1 MGIVRR
7 AMPIRTQGLSCA
19 LILAAA
25 SLLIANALYLMTVFL
40 GHPATLIDY
49 LTAVVSSA
57 CFLLFC
63 SVTATM
69 PDERMPSDKA
79 FFFLWAGTSGVLLVT
94 FSRML
99 WWGLAISLIGVCGYT
114 IYARTFPAETR

>member
-7 AMPIRTQGLSCA
+7 AMPTRTRSLFYA
-19 LILAAA
+19 FALAAA
-25 SLLIANALYLMTVFL
+25 SLLIANTLYLITVFL
-40 GHPATLIDY
+40 GHPTTLTDY

-63 SVTATM
+63 SVTTTM
-69 PDERMPSDKA
+69 PGERMPSDKA
-79 FFFLWAGTSGVLLVT
+79 FFFLWAGTSGVLLIT

-99 WWGLAISLIGVCGYT
+99 WWGLAISLIGVCGYAL
-114 IYARTFPAETR
+114 YARACTRLG